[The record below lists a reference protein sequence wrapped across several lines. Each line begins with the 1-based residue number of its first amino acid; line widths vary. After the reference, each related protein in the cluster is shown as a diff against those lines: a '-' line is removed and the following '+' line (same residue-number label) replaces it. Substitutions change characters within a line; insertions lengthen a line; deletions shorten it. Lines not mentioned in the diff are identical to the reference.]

1 MKDVLE
7 FDGLYKI
14 TEYGDIY
21 KLTNNG
27 LKKMK
32 NQIDKDGY
40 MVLNFYFGKKYFG
53 RKVHRLVAQYYIPN
67 PLNKRCVN
75 HIDGNKKN
83 NHISNLEWVTH
94 SENMIH
100 ATNMGLA
107 KNKGELN
114 PNAKIKDYQK
124 EEILALRKGGKK
136 LKEIAEMYN
145 LSFQHISSLCLK
157 N

>member
-1 MKDVLE
+1 MKDILE
-7 FDGLYKI
+7 FDGLYKVN
-14 TEYGDIY
+14 EFGEIY
-21 KLTNNG
+21 KLTTNG

-40 MVLNFYFGKKYFG
+40 EVLNFKFGGKVIG

-75 HIDGNKKN
+75 HIDGIKTNNKVD
-83 NHISNLEWVTH
+83 NLEWVTH

-100 ATNMGLA
+100 ATKLGLA

-114 PNAKIKDYQK
+114 PMAKLKDTQRDDIIK
-124 EEILALRKGGKK
+124 LRKEGKK
-136 LKEIAEMYN
+136 LKEIAN
-145 LSFQHISSLCLK
+145 LYGISFQHVSDLCI
-157 N
+157 NN